1 MTPQRL
7 RTKLRKIR
15 EHGEEMAEEGGELNL
30 VPYLDIVTNVI
41 MFMLA
46 TTTFAAALGDI
57 NVSSPTT
64 SNAPQV
70 TNVTP
75 PPEEPKND
83 LNLTVSVS
91 DKGFTIAASGA
102 VLYQGFGFDAAGNLV
117 QPPGNVLPTIPKN
130 AKGEFDYDLLNKKM
144 LEIKKSP
151 TAAGETKVIVNAN
164 ADVIYEVLVQVLDAC
179 RGKTTERADPA
190 DPAKTIQTYE
200 GFGDVLLSAG
210 VN

>member
-15 EHGEEMAEEGGELNL
+15 EQADEMAEEGGELNL
-30 VPYLDIVTNVI
+30 IPYLDIVTNVI

-64 SNAPQV
+64 NAAAQLQP
-70 TNVTP
+70 NP
-75 PPEEPKND
+75 PEPKNE

-102 VLYQGFGFDAAGNLV
+102 VLYQGQTIDAAGNLT
-117 QPPGNVLPTIPKN
+117 QPAAGATLPTIPK
-130 AKGEFDYDLLNKKM
+130 KGNDFDYDALARTM
-144 LEIKKSP
+144 AMIKASP
-151 TAAGETKVIVNAN
+151 TAKNETKVIVNAN
-164 ADVIYEVLVQVLDAC
+164 PDVIYDVIVQVLDAC
-179 RGKTTERADPA
+179 RGKSIPVPDPDRPGKTMPGYER
-190 DPAKTIQTYE
+190 
-200 GFGDVLLSAG
+200 FGDVLLSAG
-210 VN
+210 LN

>member
-15 EHGEEMAEEGGELNL
+15 EQGEEMAEEGGELNL

-64 SNAPQV
+64 ASTAQLQNQPPTRAEERPQPDGV
-70 TNVTP
+70 GLRQGLHHRRLGRGALP
-75 PPEEPKND
+75 GLRHRRRRQPAAAAGRDAADDPEEGHRVRLRRPRQED
-83 LNLTVSVS
+83 GARSRAHRRPRARPRSSSTPTRTSS
-91 DKGFTIAASGA
+91 TRSSCRCSTPAAA
-102 VLYQGFGFDAAGNLV
+102 RL
-117 QPPGNVLPTIPKN
+117 IPKPDPDHP
-130 AKGEFDYDLLNKKM
+130 GKM
-144 LEIKKSP
+144 ME
-151 TAAGETKVIVNAN
+151 A
-164 ADVIYEVLVQVLDAC
+164 YE
-179 RGKTTERADPA
+179 R
-190 DPAKTIQTYE
+190 
-200 GFGDVLLSAG
+200 FGDVLLSAG

>member
-7 RTKLRKIR
+7 RNKMRKIR

-30 VPYLDIVTNVI
+30 IPYLDIVTNVI

-64 SNAPQV
+64 ASTAQLQNQ
-70 TNVTP
+70 P
-75 PPEEPKND
+75 PPEPKNE

-102 VLYQGFGFDAAGNLV
+102 VLYSGFSIDSAGNLQ
-117 QPPGNVLPTIPKN
+117 QPAGATLPTVPK
-130 AKGEFDYDLLNKKM
+130 KGNDYDYEGLAAAM
-144 LEIKKSP
+144 QRIKAAP
-151 TAAGETKVIVNAN
+151 TAQGESKVIVNAN
-164 ADVIYEVLVQVLDAC
+164 
-179 RGKTTERADPA
+179 
-190 DPAKTIQTYE
+190 
-200 GFGDVLLSAG
+200 
-210 VN
+210 